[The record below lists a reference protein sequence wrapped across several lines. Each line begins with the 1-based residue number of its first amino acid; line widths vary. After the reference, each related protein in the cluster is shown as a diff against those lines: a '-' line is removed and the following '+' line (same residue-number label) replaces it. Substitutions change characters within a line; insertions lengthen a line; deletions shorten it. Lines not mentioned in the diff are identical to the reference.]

1 MYFFLAFFISLTVTP
16 GVIWLMRRLRVI
28 DLPKTEARKI
38 HKKKVPLGGG
48 LAIIIAFFACI
59 AMAFFVFHDIGK
71 EVPARAI
78 IGFTLGSLVLVVG
91 GFLDDRFRLRP
102 LRQVIF
108 PVVASLVAIFFGI
121 GLKTVTNPAGGV
133 IHLDQIV
140 IIADLVV
147 FFWLMAMMY
156 TTKLLDGLDGLVSGI
171 VAIGALVIFF
181 LTRQPQWFQPEVG
194 VLASILAGA
203 CLGFLCWNFYPA
215 KIFLG
220 EGGSLFTGYILGILA
235 IISGSKIATTL
246 LVMGLPMLDVVRV
259 LIRRFQKKQPLFA
272 GDSEHLHFR
281 LLASGLS
288 HRQTVLL
295 FYGIAFLF
303 GMSTLFLQSKEKVI
317 ALSFLFILMLLT
329 GIFFSKRD
337 HVQ

>member
-1 MYFFLAFFISLTVTP
+1 MSLPVSDLILSLAPGQCAAPFKKWWKISWRKWSLPANSSDEIQSCLTAKPACVWNDRSMYFFLAFFISLTVTP

-147 FFWLMAMMY
+147 FFWLM
-156 TTKLLDGLDGLVSGI
+156 
-171 VAIGALVIFF
+171 
-181 LTRQPQWFQPEVG
+181 
-194 VLASILAGA
+194 
-203 CLGFLCWNFYPA
+203 
-215 KIFLG
+215 
-220 EGGSLFTGYILGILA
+220 
-235 IISGSKIATTL
+235 
-246 LVMGLPMLDVVRV
+246 
-259 LIRRFQKKQPLFA
+259 
-272 GDSEHLHFR
+272 
-281 LLASGLS
+281 
-288 HRQTVLL
+288 
-295 FYGIAFLF
+295 
-303 GMSTLFLQSKEKVI
+303 
-317 ALSFLFILMLLT
+317 
-329 GIFFSKRD
+329 
-337 HVQ
+337 

>member
-1 MYFFLAFFISLTVTP
+1 MYFFLAFLISFVVTP
-16 GVIWLMRRLRVI
+16 GIRWFMQHIGVV
-28 DLPKTEARKI
+28 DLPKVESRKI
-38 HKKKVPLGGG
+38 HKKKIPLGGG
-48 LAIIIAFFACI
+48 LAIVISFFACI
-59 AMAFFVFHDIGK
+59 GVAFFLRDIGQ
-71 EVPARAI
+71 EVPFQAI
-78 IGFTLGSLVLVVG
+78 VGFALGSAILVIG
-91 GFLDDRFRLRP
+91 GLLDDRFHLRP
-102 LRQVIF
+102 SRQIIF
-108 PVVASLVAIFFGI
+108 PVVASSIAIFFGI

-133 IHLDQIV
+133 IHLEQAVLLADV
-140 IIADLVV
+140 IV

-171 VAIGALVIFF
+171 VAIGAFVIFF
-181 LTRQPQWFQPEVG
+181 LTRQSQWFQPEVG
-194 VLASILAGA
+194 VLASILAGG
-203 CLGFLCWNFYPA
+203 CVGFLIWNFYPA

-303 GMSTLFLQSKEKVI
+303 GISTLFLQSKEKIV

-329 GIFFSKRD
+329 GIFFSKKD
-337 HVQ
+337 QAQ